1 MKIRYIFLSLLLIAC
16 TGTRPYKSCETYSE
30 AVDPSPDITANWNN
44 VPAGLNVSFGDIDN
58 LYVKS
63 AVPDVGKN
71 LSWTGCGWRGE
82 RLSAQVVLW
91 SAEVVEQVEYEFS
104 PFKSSGAA
112 LDASIARA
120 RFVRY
125 VLTDE
130 FGNACGYHDPEV
142 YPPSLSADM
151 LDTLTCFSLEAKTA
165 RPLWLSFDIPADAVP
180 GTYSGTL
187 TIHAGNRKSQ
197 KLNVSFEILPQTL
210 PDPKDWVFH
219 LDLWQHP
226 SAVARANNVK
236 HWSEEHWALLETQ
249 MALLASA
256 GQKVIT
262 ATLNKDP
269 WNHQCF
275 DAYEDMIVWTKH
287 KDGSWSYDYSIF
299 DRWVELMMRLGIS
312 KQINCYSMIPWN
324 NELHYYDEAKG
335 VFTDV
340 QATPG
345 AESFGNM
352 WTPFLKDFS
361 SHLQSKGW
369 LNITNIAMDERPPK
383 DMQATLDF
391 LNRTAPE
398 IGVALADN
406 HKSYKRFPML
416 RDICVAYGATF
427 DEEDLVFR
435 KNNKLV
441 STYYV
446 ACDRLFP
453 NVFTFSTPPEGAY
466 IAWYAIAAG
475 FDGFLRW
482 AYNSWTENPLTDSR
496 FRRFPAGDTYIVYPG
511 GRSSIRFERLR
522 EGIQDAEKIRILHEK
537 FMLSSDAE
545 APAKL
550 AELNAEVAKFNHT
563 IKPDD
568 CAGLLNSAK
577 KALNELSR

>member
-1 MKIRYIFLSLLLIAC
+1 
-16 TGTRPYKSCETYSE
+16 
-30 AVDPSPDITANWNN
+30 
-44 VPAGLNVSFGDIDN
+44 
-58 LYVKS
+58 
-63 AVPDVGKN
+63 
-71 LSWTGCGWRGE
+71 
-82 RLSAQVVLW
+82 
-91 SAEVVEQVEYEFS
+91 
-104 PFKSSGAA
+104 
-112 LDASIARA
+112 
-120 RFVRY
+120 
-125 VLTDE
+125 
-130 FGNACGYHDPEV
+130 
-142 YPPSLSADM
+142 M
-151 LDTLTCFSLEAKTA
+151 LDTLSCFSLEAKTA

-187 TIHAGNRKSQ
+187 TIRAGKRKSQ

-210 PDPKDWVFH
+210 PEPKDWFFH

-269 WNHQCF
+269 WCHQCF

-299 DRWVELMMRLGIS
+299 DRWVELMMRLGIN
-312 KQINCYSMIPWN
+312 KQINCYSMIPWCN
-324 NELHYYDEAKG
+324 ALHYYDEEKG
-335 VFTDV
+335 AFMDV
-340 QATPG
+340 QVTPG
-345 AESFGNM
+345 TELFGKI

-361 SHLQSKGW
+361 GHLKSKGW
-369 LNITNIAMDERPPK
+369 LNITNIAMDERSPK
-383 DMQATLDF
+383 DMQAPLDI

-406 HKSYKRFPML
+406 HKSYKQFPML
-416 RDICVAYGATF
+416 RDICMAYGATF

-446 ACDRLFP
+446 CCEHPFP
-453 NVFTFSTPPEGAY
+453 NVFTFSAPPEGAY

-496 FRRFPAGDTYIVYPG
+496 FRCNPAGDTYIVYPG
-511 GRSSIRFERLR
+511 GRSSIHFERLR
-522 EGIQDAEKIRILHEK
+522 EGIQDAEKIRILREK
-537 FMLSSDAE
+537 FTLSSDAE
-545 APAKL
+545 ALAKL
-550 AELNAEVAKFNHT
+550 TKLNAEVAKFNHT
-563 IKPDD
+563 TKPDD
-568 CAGLLNSAK
+568 CAGELNRAK
-577 KALNELSR
+577 KTLNELSR

>member
-1 MKIRYIFLSLLLIAC
+1 
-16 TGTRPYKSCETYSE
+16 
-30 AVDPSPDITANWNN
+30 
-44 VPAGLNVSFGDIDN
+44 
-58 LYVKS
+58 
-63 AVPDVGKN
+63 
-71 LSWTGCGWRGE
+71 
-82 RLSAQVVLW
+82 
-91 SAEVVEQVEYEFS
+91 
-104 PFKSSGAA
+104 
-112 LDASIARA
+112 
-120 RFVRY
+120 
-125 VLTDE
+125 
-130 FGNACGYHDPEV
+130 
-142 YPPSLSADM
+142 
-151 LDTLTCFSLEAKTA
+151 
-165 RPLWLSFDIPADAVP
+165 
-180 GTYSGTL
+180 
-187 TIHAGNRKSQ
+187 
-197 KLNVSFEILPQTL
+197 
-210 PDPKDWVFH
+210 
-219 LDLWQHP
+219 
-226 SAVARANNVK
+226 
-236 HWSEEHWALLETQ
+236 

-299 DRWVELMMRLGIS
+299 DRWVELMMRLGIG

-324 NELHYYDEAKG
+324 DELHYYDEEKD

-345 AESFGNM
+345 AESFGNL

-361 SHLQSKGW
+361 SHLESKGW

-406 HKSYKRFPML
+406 HKSYKQFPML

-446 ACDRLFP
+446 CCGHLFP

-522 EGIQDAEKIRILHEK
+522 EGIQDAEKIRILREK
-537 FMLSSDAE
+537 FMLSSGAE
-545 APAKL
+545 ASAKL

-563 IKPDD
+563 TKPDD
-568 CAGLLNSAK
+568 CAGLLNGAK